1 MELIQTSVLK
11 SCKDFGNQ
19 RCKTLLAYEPGT
31 DLDEQISPKENLGR
45 FSSRSKTKLAIW
57 ERDRG

>member
-1 MELIQTSVLK
+1 MELIQTGGLK

-31 DLDEQISPKENLGR
+31 DLGEQISPIKKILSIFVKVENQVGNMGKR
-45 FSSRSKTKLAIW
+45 
-57 ERDRG
+57 